1 MAAYLYDRLVTEDE
15 YRQRIRRHRPSSL
28 LPLIAAAAASYG
40 SPEHPQPWLKSPSMK
55 YTPWALADAARVC
68 LAYGT
73 KYQRSDATER
83 DLLEILTAYSSLK
96 EPTLHGTDEPTVR
109 LRDFMMRLGGEQGA
123 WQAPEFNSLARTAA
137 LYLHTPFPEHRQPRC
152 MAPGWDTEVFGC
164 PLPDYV
170 GTAQLLW
177 GCALFNAGRFDPAI
191 FDGPDGEKFN
201 RAITRETVLSVVE
214 RHFATDVASI
224 KAAEKQTVENLA
236 RLAGGKAAQLRR
248 FTYNPLLGRPAVTGF
263 GPGLLCPSPQL
274 VWRKATPAGIYHT
287 GREHF
292 GTGFL
297 QETGYLFEEYVGR
310 QLRLIPEAEVIG
322 EITYRVRRDERLSVD
337 WIVVLDDLVLLVEV
351 KSMMPTENARLGLE
365 EGVAETDGK
374 LARAYRQ
381 VNTTSAQIDERNP
394 AFARIPADRPRQALI
409 VTLEPFPIANANLPH
424 VDLPVP
430 DIPTTVVGAQE
441 IERLVTLTDITPSSL
456 LLERAADPQR
466 STWALNECL
475 TGHEGGRNPVLD
487 QGWASYPW
495 ATARLPS
502 VPERFKGDEPEYNGA
517 VSTNTNP
524 S

>member
-1 MAAYLYDRLVTEDE
+1 MAAYLYDRLVAEDE

-28 LPLIAAAAASYG
+28 LPLIAAAAARYD

-68 LAYGT
+68 LDYGT
-73 KYQRSDATER
+73 EDQRSDTTER

-96 EPTLHGTDEPTVR
+96 ESTLHGTDEPTVR

-152 MAPGWDTEVFGC
+152 MVPGWDTKVFGC

-177 GCALFNAGRFDPAI
+177 GCALFNAGRFDPAV
-191 FDGPDGEKFN
+191 FDGPDGEKFS
-201 RAITRETVLSVVE
+201 RAISRETVVSVIE
-214 RHFATDVASI
+214 RHFATDVASV
-224 KAAEKQTVENLA
+224 KAAERQTVDSLG
-236 RLAGGKAAQLRR
+236 RVAGGKAAQLRR
-248 FTYNPLLGRPAVTGF
+248 FTYNPLLGQPAVTGF

-274 VWRKATPAGIYHT
+274 VWRRATPAGIYHT

-297 QETGYLFEEYVGR
+297 RETGYLFEEYVGR

-381 VNTTSAQIDERNP
+381 VNTTSARIDERNP

-466 STWALNECL
+466 SSWALNECL

-517 VSTNTNP
+517 VSTSTNP

>member
-28 LPLIAAAAASYG
+28 LPLIAAAAARYS
-40 SPEHPQPWLKSPSMK
+40 SPEQPQPWLKSPSMK
-55 YTPWALADAARVC
+55 YTPWALADAARVS

-73 KYQRSDATER
+73 EHLRSEATER
-83 DLLEILTAYSSLK
+83 DLLEILAAYSSLK
-96 EPTLHGTDEPTVR
+96 EPTLHGTDEGPVR
-109 LRDFMMRLGGEQGA
+109 LRDFMMRLGGEQMA
-123 WQAPEFNSLARTAA
+123 FQAPEFFSLARTAA
-137 LYLHTPFPEHRQPRC
+137 LYLHTPFPAHRQPRC
-152 MAPGWDTEVFGC
+152 MVPGWDTEVFGC

-177 GCALFNAGRFDPAI
+177 GCALFNTGRFDPALY
-191 FDGPDGEKFN
+191 DGPDGENLN
-201 RAITRETVLSVVE
+201 RTVSRDTVLRVVE

-224 KAAEKQTVENLA
+224 KAAEKQATRNLA
-236 RLAGGKAAQLRR
+236 RVAGGTAAQLRR

-274 VWRKATPAGIYHT
+274 VWRKATPSGIYHT

-292 GTGFL
+292 GPDFL

-310 QLRLIPEAEVIG
+310 QLRLIPDADVVS
-322 EITYRVRRDERLSVD
+322 EITYRVKRNELQSVD
-337 WIVVLDDLVLLVEV
+337 WIVVFDDLVLLVEV

-365 EGVAETDGK
+365 LGVAETDSK

-381 VNTTSAQIDERNP
+381 VNATSAQIDQRHP
-394 AFARIPADRPRQALI
+394 AFAGIPADRPRQALI
-409 VTLEPFPIANANLPH
+409 VTLEPFPVANANLPH
-424 VDLPVP
+424 LGLPTVDV
-430 DIPTTVVGAQE
+430 PTTVVAAHE
-441 IERLVTLTDITPSSL
+441 VERLVTLTDTTPSSL

-475 TGHEGGRNPVLD
+475 NGHENSLNPVLV

-495 ATARLPS
+495 ASGRLS
-502 VPERFKGDEPEYNGA
+502 A
-517 VSTNTNP
+517 LNTP
-524 S
+524 